1 MNEGSAPRRTVIH
14 NATVLTADAADRV
27 LVDASVV
34 IEGSVIVAIVDGGR
48 PDPQPGEVVID
59 AGAGIVMPGLVDVHS
74 HLPMTL
80 FRGLAD
86 DRDLQ
91 AFLGRLLPLEAA
103 TLTPAVVAAGG
114 RLAMAEMLGAGVTT
128 ALDMYWYP
136 EVTAEVA
143 AAAGLRL
150 ATGPLFIGGEA
161 PDHERFADRV
171 AAYSASGP
179 HDWTM
184 VHGTYTMSV
193 GELEEAAGLAAAA
206 GSRLHLHAAENQAE
220 VDQVLAVTGR
230 RPVELLDHLGLLGPT
245 TVLAH
250 AVVLTDD
257 EVARL
262 GATATAVAHCPLSNM
277 KLASGIC
284 RVVDLLAAGATVG
297 LGTDGPSSSNDLDLF
312 AAMRVAGLL
321 AKVASL
327 DPSALTAH
335 QVFKMA
341 TIEGART
348 LGLEAVTGSI
358 EVGKEADLIRLDP
371 SSPSLTP
378 AFDPVSAVVYAASR
392 ADVVDVWVAGERV
405 VADRRHTTLDLEAVL
420 SEVRMVTRTFG

>member
-1 MNEGSAPRRTVIH
+1 M
-14 NATVLTADAADRV
+14 
-27 LVDASVV
+27 
-34 IEGSVIVAIVDGGR
+34 
-48 PDPQPGEVVID
+48 
-59 AGAGIVMPGLVDVHS
+59 
-74 HLPMTL
+74 
-80 FRGLAD
+80 
-86 DRDLQ
+86 
-91 AFLGRLLPLEAA
+91 
-103 TLTPAVVAAGG
+103 
-114 RLAMAEMLGAGVTT
+114 
-128 ALDMYWYP
+128 
-136 EVTAEVA
+136 
-143 AAAGLRL
+143 
-150 ATGPLFIGGEA
+150 
-161 PDHERFADRV
+161 
-171 AAYSASGP
+171 SASP
-179 HDWTM
+179 
-184 VHGTYTMSV
+184 
-193 GELEEAAGLAAAA
+193 
-206 GSRLHLHAAENQAE
+206 
-220 VDQVLAVTGR
+220 TGYR
-230 RPVELLDHLGLLGPT
+230 KDLVNLGLLGPT

>member
-1 MNEGSAPRRTVIH
+1 M
-14 NATVLTADAADRV
+14 
-27 LVDASVV
+27 
-34 IEGSVIVAIVDGGR
+34 
-48 PDPQPGEVVID
+48 
-59 AGAGIVMPGLVDVHS
+59 
-74 HLPMTL
+74 
-80 FRGLAD
+80 
-86 DRDLQ
+86 
-91 AFLGRLLPLEAA
+91 
-103 TLTPAVVAAGG
+103 
-114 RLAMAEMLGAGVTT
+114 
-128 ALDMYWYP
+128 
-136 EVTAEVA
+136 
-143 AAAGLRL
+143 
-150 ATGPLFIGGEA
+150 
-161 PDHERFADRV
+161 
-171 AAYSASGP
+171 
-179 HDWTM
+179 
-184 VHGTYTMSV
+184 
-193 GELEEAAGLAAAA
+193 
-206 GSRLHLHAAENQAE
+206 
-220 VDQVLAVTGR
+220 
-230 RPVELLDHLGLLGPT
+230 
-245 TVLAH
+245 
-250 AVVLTDD
+250 
-257 EVARL
+257 
-262 GATATAVAHCPLSNM
+262 
-277 KLASGIC
+277 
-284 RVVDLLAAGATVG
+284 G